1 MKRLKT
7 LLTGILAAT
16 MIMGSAL
23 TVSAATVNGSETTGT
38 ISVENAQE
46 NQTYKLYKILDFE
59 VSAEGDATTAA
70 SGVYKLT
77 GTAWDAF
84 IQEHSAYFTVDANN
98 YVTATEAFDESVA
111 AAFAKEALAYAEEN
125 SIAADYTGTADAEG
139 MTFDN
144 IGYGYFLMDSSTGAL
159 CSLNT
164 STSEV
169 TIEEKNGVPTV
180 DKTVLE
186 GESYGDTNDAEIGDT
201 VEFQTTITAQ
211 AGAQN
216 YVLHDTMD
224 VGLTFNGDVT
234 VTAGDNT
241 LTAGTDYTLV
251 TDSEDGCTFEV
262 VFADSFLDTITAETK
277 IVVAYTA
284 TLNED
289 AVIAGN
295 NENETYL
302 SYGDNST
309 TETDRTETYTYKFDI
324 FKYTGTNTAL
334 AGASFSLYRDEDHT
348 DIVNLVA
355 TDTNVYRVATADDTE
370 YVTEITTDKTGS
382 IQIVGLDAGTYYL
395 EETAAPTGYT
405 QLTDDIVVMITKSS
419 NGEAS
424 ASFGLYQ
431 DGTSVTQ
438 VKVLNNSGS
447 LLPSTGGAGTVAF
460 YVVGITLILAACA
473 FFIYKRKAASLS

>member
-1 MKRLKT
+1 MKRLKA

-23 TVSAATVNGSETTGT
+23 TVSAATVSGTETTGT
-38 ISVENAQE
+38 ITVENAQP

-84 IQEHSAYFTVDANN
+84 IKEKKEYFTVDANN

-111 AAFAKEALAYAEEN
+111 AAFAKEALAYAEKN
-125 SIAADYTGTADAEG
+125 GIAADYTGTTDADG

-186 GESYGDTNDAEIGDT
+186 GKSYGDTNDAEIGDT

-224 VGLTFNGDVT
+224 AGLTFDGDVT
-234 VTAGDNT
+234 VTAGDKT
-241 LTAGTDYTLV
+241 LEAGTDYTLV

-262 VFADSFLDTITAETK
+262 VFTDSYLDAITAETK

-289 AVIAGN
+289 AVIAGD

-302 SYGDNST
+302 SYGDNSK

-334 AGASFSLYRDEDHT
+334 ADASFSLYRDEEHT
-348 DIVNLVA
+348 DVVKLVA
-355 TDTNVYRVATADDTE
+355 TDANVYRVATAGDTD
-370 YVTEITTDKTGS
+370 YVTEITTDETGS